1 MMHVHAHVR
10 DEIPINAHLQIIPV
24 EGNFK
29 YNDEPQSSFKSI
41 QPETVVSM

>member
-1 MMHVHAHVR
+1 MYTHVR
-10 DEIPINAHLQIIPV
+10 GDIPIIARLQIIPV